1 MPKSTEPGRDPPLHQ
16 ARGLVLAGF
25 LAALAGIVDVMAYL
39 HLGGLFVSFMS
50 GNSTQLGA
58 ALGQN
63 DLAEAGIVAKLIA
76 FFVAGAAAGQV
87 VAVFAGGRHLTWVL
101 VIVALLLGLAAA
113 LAIAPEPM
121 ALAMGALNASLR
133 RAGSIPISLTF
144 VTGVLVRFGQ
154 GLGDFLTGHATG
166 LNWLLQAIP
175 WVGLIAGAT
184 LGTFVYEW
192 IGEAAIWLPVI
203 LAGLLAVC
211 SMAIPQPD

>member
-76 FFVAGAAAGQV
+76 FFVAGAAGQV